1 MEISAGP
8 GKLPIAQ
15 FCVTALL
22 LFYINRHQSSFI
34 AGKQGDRFLGS
45 THCYPSDSWM
55 QMQDASIVGC
65 SRALLRCLWLL
76 VTITTNHPQPT
87 RHQLV

>member
-1 MEISAGP
+1 MVITAGP
-8 GKLPIAQ
+8 GKQQITQ

-22 LFYINRHQSSFI
+22 LFYINQSSFI